1 MLAKTN
7 MRNLA
12 SRGSVDDCQLVETKR
27 RDWALRSNHM
37 FGGLWIEKNL
47 NPHAS
52 LELISRAGRRVGNE
66 LRI

>member
-27 RDWALRSNHM
+27 RDVKYNNHM